1 MLHRPFVLT
10 AEIDSS
16 LSIAMQILRRLSL
29 LKGLLNLSSRGTMRQ
44 AGEANYPSTAFQQT
58 IKTRFLSPVTRVFR
72 KRFLTTCLTT
82 DSRGVCGNSGVKS
95 CEEHSQQSKSGYKAS
110 EKIEKFLFKSLGARC
125 REFESPISDQQKQV
139 VLSKTTCF
147 CNFLPY
153 LPHHYL
159 PSTLTISPDY
169 LSQEDSF
176 FNVERAA

>member
-1 MLHRPFVLT
+1 MTAPCWISSVGRAVVSYTTGHQFDSDIQLHRQLARQDVNK
-10 AEIDSS
+10 AGIWHSS
-16 LSIAMQILRRLSL
+16 SM
-29 LKGLLNLSSRGTMRQ
+29 
-44 AGEANYPSTAFQQT
+44 GEPS
-58 IKTRFLSPVTRVFR
+58 
-72 KRFLTTCLTT
+72 
-82 DSRGVCGNSGVKS
+82 
-95 CEEHSQQSKSGYKAS
+95 AS
-110 EKIEKFLFKSLGARC
+110 EGYMQTKRLRCWFKSNLCHTSGISAVGSALALGARC